1 MGIEDIQ
8 RELETLMRD
17 PRRFR
22 DRRAIFID
30 SEREI
35 DGICPLAE
43 KKAVR
48 ENLRKAME
56 AGRARRR
63 TG

>member
-1 MGIEDIQ
+1 MGIEDIE
-8 RELETLMRD
+8 RELEALMRD

-43 KKAVR
+43 KRAMQEKLR
-48 ENLRKAME
+48 EGME